1 MKKRKSKELSL
12 NGRNLVA
19 TLTSLNSEEM
29 KESVMLRSLSCNSP
43 KVSGI
48 KKIMMR
54 TYSHDANSTKSVHAK
69 IMKRSISNSSKD
81 IPRSIAKLNQLK
93 RMIMIS
99 GGHFLTTRKEKG
111 DQEVE

>member
-1 MKKRKSKELSL
+1 M
-12 NGRNLVA
+12 
-19 TLTSLNSEEM
+19 
-29 KESVMLRSLSCNSP
+29 
-43 KVSGI
+43 SGI

-81 IPRSIAKLNQLK
+81 IPRSIAKMNQLK

-99 GGHFLTTRKEKG
+99 GGHFLTTQKEKG